1 MDVTDREDQGAEVP
15 VSRKEALE
23 AANTLRSFVSD
34 RTNEWAHSLETALM
48 AMARETQYEGL
59 QNMKGTVIT
68 SYFAPKTQ

>member
-1 MDVTDREDQGAEVP
+1 MTDREDQGAEVP

-34 RTNEWAHSLETALM
+34 CTNEWARPLEIVLM
-48 AMARETQYEGL
+48 AMACETQYKAL